1 MVPYKCRKFRNV
13 FEFWNSNPTKSSSL
27 SFLFSLFSSTEFVL
41 FVTRFNYYINSA
53 IIYFVISCILRR
65 KRKLSRKNTQK
76 RGVEVCRTVWKKK
89 TRKWEEGDFP
99 FRIVQTIVKRM
110 NGGWWYRRVTT
121 SLVTD
126 NSFVGGT
133 PTDKWIITIFELRLM
148 VLFRKWWIRQI
159 TCYAFDMYIIIKR
172 INLLQWK

>member
-41 FVTRFNYYINSA
+41 FVTRFNYYIN
-53 IIYFVISCILRR
+53 YILCNIWYL
-65 KRKLSRKNTQK
+65 KEKEKIVKKEYIKK
-76 RGVEVCRTVWKKK
+76 RGGSLSNRVKKK

-99 FRIVQTIVKRM
+99 FKIVQTIVKRM

-126 NSFVGGT
+126 NSFAGGT

-159 TCYAFDMYIIIKR
+159 TCYIFDMYIIIKR